1 MNQRGWDR
9 FLTDTDREIFANS
22 GFGVRMGF
30 GSRPALIVIDVAV
43 RFCGEERQSVLE
55 SVAKWRTSCGEA
67 AWDALPYIEVL
78 IGAARQRGIPVI
90 YTKAATPRDDSWDKG
105 LWAAK
110 NSRGK
115 EEAVKGGDDIMPQ
128 ITPAKQDIV
137 ISKYKPSAFFG
148 TTLDSYLVQ
157 LGVDSLILVGTTT
170 SGCIRGTVLDAFSR
184 NYKTAVVEEAT
195 FDRGEASHWMSLFDI
210 EQKYADVVKTDEV
223 LGFFDLLPSDLFA
236 GRLPET
242 ADQYPSTTADTTSG
256 PSNR

>member
-1 MNQRGWDR
+1 MNQRGWDC

-30 GSRPALIVIDVAV
+30 GARPALVVIDVSV
-43 RFCGEERQSVLE
+43 RFCGEEGQSVLE
-55 SVAKWRTSCGEA
+55 SISKWRTSCGQA
-67 AWDALPYIEVL
+67 AWDALPHIQKLIE
-78 IGAARQRGIPVI
+78 AARERGIPVV
-90 YTKAATPRDDSWDKG
+90 YTKATAPRSDSWDKG

-110 NSRGK
+110 NSRSK

-128 ITPAKQDIV
+128 IAPAEQDIV

-157 LGVDSLILVGTTT
+157 LGADSLILVGTTT
-170 SGCIRGTVLDAFSR
+170 SGCIRSTVLDAFSR

-210 EQKYADVVKTDEV
+210 EQKYADVVKTEEV
-223 LGFFDLLPSDLFA
+223 LNFFDMLPSGLFA
-236 GRLPET
+236 GQLPG
-242 ADQYPSTTADTTSG
+242 TT
-256 PSNR
+256 N

>member
-1 MNQRGWDR
+1 MDQRGWDR
-9 FLTDTDREIFANS
+9 FLTDADREIFANS

-30 GSRPALIVIDVAV
+30 GSRPALVVIDVSV

-55 SVAKWRTSCGEA
+55 SISKWRTSCGEA
-67 AWDALPYIEVL
+67 AWDALPHIQRLIE
-78 IGAARQRGIPVI
+78 AARERGIPVV
-90 YTKAATPRDDSWDKG
+90 YTKATPPRPDSWDKG

-110 NSRGK
+110 NSRGT
-115 EEAVKGGDDIMPQ
+115 EEAAKGGDDIMPQ
-128 ITPAKQDIV
+128 IAPAEQDIV

-157 LGVDSLILVGTTT
+157 LGADSLILVGTTT

-210 EQKYADVVKTDEV
+210 EQKYADVVRTEEV
-223 LGFFDLLPSDLFA
+223 LSFFDTLPSDLFA
-236 GRLPET
+236 GRLPGSSEHPIT
-242 ADQYPSTTADTTSG
+242 HHG
-256 PSNR
+256 